1 MSLWQAL
8 KRPQTAISA
17 EKRTFFISL
26 AGFNYAKLGIFL
38 DCKKKKSYFCG
49 ESKTLTQNNMILKCI
64 LGWLA
69 FDLIVYLAMWFD
81 TAYYKYDL
89 PTVARK
95 IMDSFTEEEE

>member
-1 MSLWQAL
+1 MIV
-8 KRPQTAISA
+8 KRKSH
-17 EKRTFFISL
+17 TFV
-26 AGFNYAKLGIFL
+26 GKV
-38 DCKKKKSYFCG
+38 
-49 ESKTLTQNNMILKCI
+49 KTLTKNNMILKCI

>member
-1 MSLWQAL
+1 
-8 KRPQTAISA
+8 
-17 EKRTFFISL
+17 
-26 AGFNYAKLGIFL
+26 
-38 DCKKKKSYFCG
+38 
-49 ESKTLTQNNMILKCI
+49 MILKCI

>member
-1 MSLWQAL
+1 
-8 KRPQTAISA
+8 
-17 EKRTFFISL
+17 
-26 AGFNYAKLGIFL
+26 
-38 DCKKKKSYFCG
+38 
-49 ESKTLTQNNMILKCI
+49 MILKCI
-64 LGWLA
+64 LGWLT